1 MSHKKDNPIPVLF
14 ENNHCVVF
22 DKPAG
27 LLVVPSPHNEKKT
40 LESLVNAQ
48 YRKAQEPH
56 LFPCHRLDRD
66 TTGAILF
73 AKGRENQKILM
84 DVFRKRQVRKSYI
97 GLVHGR
103 VKRPQGSL
111 CSRIKSFEEEKYS
124 KNEAGKQAIT
134 KYKVLQ
140 LKKGFSVMEFEPLTG
155 RTNQIRIQFK
165 AIGHPLLG
173 ERKYVI
179 ARDFELKF
187 RRPALHACVLQWK
200 DPFERK
206 TITIESKLPK
216 DIKEFI
222 QRHV

>member
-1 MSHKKDNPIPVLF
+1 MSHDKNNPIPVLF
-14 ENNHCVVF
+14 ENNHCMVF

-27 LLVVPSPHNEKKT
+27 LLVVPSPHHEKKT

-48 YRKAQEPH
+48 YRKDQQPH

-73 AKGRENQKILM
+73 AKGKEKQLRLM
-84 DVFRKRQVRKSYI
+84 DLFRQRSVRKSYV
-97 GLVHGR
+97 GYVHGR
-103 VKRPQGSL
+103 MKRREGTLSTFVKSL
-111 CSRIKSFEEEKYS
+111 EEERFF
-124 KNEAGKQAIT
+124 KNEAGKQAVT
-134 KYKVLQ
+134 RYKVIQ
-140 LKKGFSVMEFEPLTG
+140 IKKGFSVVEFEPLTG

-179 ARDFELKF
+179 AKDFDLKF
-187 RRPALHACVLQWK
+187 RRTALHATRIQWQ
-200 DPFERK
+200 DPFEHK
-206 TITIESKLPK
+206 AITVESPLPK
-216 DIKEFI
+216 DMKEFI